1 MKYILRVTLA
11 SMISVGLLAA
21 PAMATD
27 WTAGTSLSLK
37 ASDTKVKQGTKVTFT
52 IKLKSHRKPCYQN
65 QPVKWY
71 RNGVYKRTLHTD
83 NKGVATLRKKMNH
96 TGTFRAKYFGRRW
109 GHHPNRHVCN
119 GSQSRAVT
127 VKVKRKH

>member
-11 SMISVGLLAA
+11 SMISIGLLAA

-27 WTAGTSLSLK
+27 WAAGTSLSLK

-52 IKLKSHRKPCYQN
+52 IHLKSKRKPCYQN

-71 RNGVYKRTLHTD
+71 RNGIYKKTVHTN
-83 NKGVATLRKKMNH
+83 NKGVVKLKKKMNH
-96 TGTFRAKYFGRRW
+96 TGTFRAKYFGRKV
-109 GHHPNRHVCN
+109 GQHPNRHICHA
-119 GSQSRAVT
+119 SQSRAVT

>member
-11 SMISVGLLAA
+11 SMISIGLLAA

-37 ASDTKVKQGTKVTFT
+37 ASDTKVKRGTTVTFT

-71 RNGVYKRTLHTD
+71 KNGVYKRTLHTD
-83 NKGVATLRKKMNH
+83 NRGVATLRKKMRR
-96 TGTFRAKYFGRRW
+96 TRTFRVTYSGYRV
-109 GHHPNRHVCN
+109 GHHPKRHVCK
-119 GSQSRAVT
+119 GSQSKPVT
-127 VKVKRKH
+127 VKVRRKH